1 MYHSQPW
8 LAEEAVRDVRIEDER
23 LASAMEEARLA
34 ADLRTLRQN
43 IKTGKD
49 TVKDLED
56 KMKKLQAEIPHF
68 LTPLPDEDGEPVTE
82 KNEAP
87 EDKQVPPHARLHL
100 SPTSLRHHR
109 PIILHPAVLVRNVLR
124 S

>member
-23 LASAMEEARLA
+23 LASAMEEARLS

-56 KMKKLQAEIPHF
+56 KMKKLQAEIPNF

-87 EDKQVPPHARLHL
+87 EDKQVRFSSPSSPPPLSYFPPSPPSTSPPRRAR
-100 SPTSLRHHR
+100 
-109 PIILHPAVLVRNVLR
+109 
-124 S
+124 